1 MTKEQ
6 ALFGNPVTACKVPL
20 SELLAIARPETSQE
34 PEGGLFPG
42 ADGSP
47 GEAGL
52 GPRTIQPF
60 PSACPNCLV
69 FAAESYRQH
78 KDSQVI

>member
-52 GPRTIQPF
+52 GQNVTF
-60 PSACPNCLV
+60 
-69 FAAESYRQH
+69 
-78 KDSQVI
+78 

>member
-1 MTKEQ
+1 MVCSASERVAVTKEQ

-20 SELLAIARPETSQE
+20 SELLARARPETSQE

-47 GEAGL
+47 GETGL
-52 GPRTIQPF
+52 GQNVTF
-60 PSACPNCLV
+60 
-69 FAAESYRQH
+69 
-78 KDSQVI
+78 

>member
-6 ALFGNPVTACKVPL
+6 ALFGNPVTACKVPV
-20 SELLAIARPETSQE
+20 SEFLPRARPETSQE

-47 GEAGL
+47 GETSL
-52 GPRTIQPF
+52 GQNVTF
-60 PSACPNCLV
+60 
-69 FAAESYRQH
+69 
-78 KDSQVI
+78 